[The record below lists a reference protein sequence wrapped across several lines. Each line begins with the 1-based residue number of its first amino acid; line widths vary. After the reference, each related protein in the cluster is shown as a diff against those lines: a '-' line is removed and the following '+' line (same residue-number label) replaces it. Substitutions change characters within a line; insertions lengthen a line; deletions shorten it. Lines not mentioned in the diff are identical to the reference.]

1 MATGLVSR
9 GRALLAPCWPGN
21 IHAQVQETEAFLW
34 FQAVSCCGHQAISHW
49 LYDLGQVPSLLRAPV
64 SAALPSSCKRETR
77 APADGVHTGTVPGAL
92 RV

>member
-34 FQAVSCCGHQAISHW
+34 FQAVSSCGHQAISHW
-49 LYDLGQVPSLLRAPV
+49 LYDLG
-64 SAALPSSCKRETR
+64 
-77 APADGVHTGTVPGAL
+77 
-92 RV
+92 